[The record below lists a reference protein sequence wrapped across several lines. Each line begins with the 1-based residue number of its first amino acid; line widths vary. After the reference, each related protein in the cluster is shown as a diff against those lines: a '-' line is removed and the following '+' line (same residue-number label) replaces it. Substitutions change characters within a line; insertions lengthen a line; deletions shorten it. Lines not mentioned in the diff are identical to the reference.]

1 MRKEDT
7 MKKIFIALV
16 MLCGFLISNNYYVKA
31 LDCDGYEIK
40 LKQTEIDVYLNGDI
54 PNYYNY
60 FTVVDRCGNKV
71 NYDKQAIQIHDYQV
85 DLNRVGRYKVVI
97 SLLIGDFHDVKE
109 IYVNVKEDLTPPVL
123 TYAYTKY
130 YFKKGTNL
138 KDELFLNGNMKAYDE
153 FDGDLTDRIKVD
165 YHQIDTNHVGEYEVT
180 FSVTDNNN
188 NETRKKL
195 KVYIV
200 DKLPELIMNLN
211 DLTLEV
217 HSPLPDFF
225 KDLIIY
231 EEEGVRASITIDHR
245 HLRNHELGIYEVK
258 YTAELFNII
267 ETKYQRV
274 IVVDTTSPEIIGVK
288 EIKIKAGTKL
298 NLYEYFEIKDNYDVA
313 INVIFKGDYDTKK
326 SGTYKLTCVAQDNSG
341 NTSEYPFLLIVE
353 KNKANTWLWVISII
367 SSLGL
372 LSGGIYYLYKER
384 KNGLSK

>member
-1 MRKEDT
+1 
-7 MKKIFIALV
+7 
-16 MLCGFLISNNYYVKA
+16 
-31 LDCDGYEIK
+31 
-40 LKQTEIDVYLNGDI
+40 
-54 PNYYNY
+54 
-60 FTVVDRCGNKV
+60 
-71 NYDKQAIQIHDYQV
+71 
-85 DLNRVGRYKVVI
+85 
-97 SLLIGDFHDVKE
+97 
-109 IYVNVKEDLTPPVL
+109 
-123 TYAYTKY
+123 TKY

-274 IVVDTTSPEIIGVK
+274 IVVDTTSPEINGVK

-353 KNKANTWLWVISII
+353 KNKANIWLWVISII